1 MESAWIGLAGLL
13 IGVLLGE
20 YFHRNKR
27 IEIYSQKVFD
37 KRLSVHEELY
47 KIFLESN
54 EMVSEAMTNST
65 LNEVERKNLVGS
77 VIHSLCAFTDKN
89 GFYLN
94 DCLIIQVVTAYMGA
108 EDVLSY
114 ENELDAISVRS
125 KVYESAKITKKMILE
140 EAGVTE
146 VFKHFSIISK
156 SKPNSAVIRYFRRL
170 RINKLTIQY

>member
-20 YFHRNKR
+20 YFHKNKR

-47 KIFLESN
+47 KIFIEGS
-54 EMVSEAMTNST
+54 EIVSEVMTNSA
-65 LNEVERKNLVGS
+65 LNEVERKDLVS
-77 VIHSLCAFTDKN
+77 SLIHSLCAFTDKN

-94 DCLIIQVVTAYMGA
+94 DSLIVQVVTAYMGA

-125 KVYESAKITKKMILE
+125 KVYESAKITKKMIFE

-146 VFKHFSIISK
+146 VFKHFSTISK
-156 SKPNSAVIRYFRRL
+156 SKPDSAVIRYFRKL
-170 RINKLTIQY
+170 RN

>member
-1 MESAWIGLAGLL
+1 MESALIGLAGLL

-47 KIFLESN
+47 TAFSKGSVIA
-54 EMVSEAMTNST
+54 SEAMMNSA
-65 LNEVERKNLVGS
+65 LNEVERKDLVS
-77 VIHSLCAFTDKN
+77 SIIHSLCVFMDEN
-89 GFYLN
+89 SFYLN
-94 DCLIIQVVTAYMGA
+94 DVLIIQVATVYIGA

-114 ENELDAISVRS
+114 ENELDVISARS
-125 KVYESAKITKKMILE
+125 KVYEAAKMAKKMILE

-146 VFKHFSIISK
+146 VFKHFSTVSK
-156 SKPNSAVIRYFRRL
+156 SKPDSAVIRYFR
-170 RINKLTIQY
+170 KLKN

>member
-65 LNEVERKNLVGS
+65 LNEVERKDLVGS

-94 DCLIIQVVTAYMGA
+94 DCLI
-108 EDVLSY
+108 
-114 ENELDAISVRS
+114 
-125 KVYESAKITKKMILE
+125 
-140 EAGVTE
+140 
-146 VFKHFSIISK
+146 
-156 SKPNSAVIRYFRRL
+156 
-170 RINKLTIQY
+170 

>member
-54 EMVSEAMTNST
+54 E
-65 LNEVERKNLVGS
+65 
-77 VIHSLCAFTDKN
+77 
-89 GFYLN
+89 
-94 DCLIIQVVTAYMGA
+94 
-108 EDVLSY
+108 
-114 ENELDAISVRS
+114 LDAISVRS

-146 VFKHFSIISK
+146 VFKHFSTISK

-170 RINKLTIQY
+170 RN

>member
-47 KIFLESN
+47 TIFVEGG
-54 EMVSEAMTNST
+54 EIVSEVMTNSA
-65 LNEVERKNLVGS
+65 LNEVERKDLVS
-77 VIHSLCAFTDKN
+77 SLIHSLCTFMDKN

-94 DCLIIQVVTAYMGA
+94 DALIVQIAIAYMGA

-146 VFKHFSIISK
+146 VFKHFSTISK

-170 RINKLTIQY
+170 RN